1 VTALV
6 LGHAWWRWQE
16 TAAHARK
23 PGSRQA
29 KAVCGHRL
37 APKACYRISTDAL
50 CGECV
55 AIITGLRDA
64 TEAAGPH
71 KPAPEG
77 STPSPAINV
86 ERGAPAR
93 SGDSKSTRARID
105 TSAPRLPP
113 PANPWMSCPC
123 GEYRFRLYS
132 NDERTGKDGRW
143 HSVLVCQRKFP
154 EAA

>member
-55 AIITGLRDA
+55 AIITGLKDPGEVAVPGAQGERERTPRRESIGLPPDGER
-64 TEAAGPH
+64 TIPH
-71 KPAPEG
+71 
-77 STPSPAINV
+77 S
-86 ERGAPAR
+86 RF
-93 SGDSKSTRARID
+93 
-105 TSAPRLPP
+105 PP